1 MYYVNEE
8 QIERRLAVIPELIQ
22 AMDMLTREWDGGL
35 LQALAQERTLHLAI
49 EVVTDVGSYLI
60 DGFLMREA
68 SSYED
73 IIEII
78 AEENAIPAEL
88 AGPLTRLVKMR
99 RPLVQ
104 DYFALDRSALH
115 PLVQELPAVLERF
128 FQSVRDYLAEEL
140 SRF

>member
-1 MYYVNEE
+1 LYYVNEE
-8 QIERRLAVIPELIQ
+8 QIERRLAVIPELMQ
-22 AMDMLTREWDGGL
+22 AMDALNREWNGGL

-88 AGPLTRLVKMR
+88 AGPLTQLVKLR

-115 PLVQELPAVLERF
+115 PLVRELPVVLERF
-128 FQSVRDYLAEEL
+128 FHSVRDYLAKEL
-140 SRF
+140 NRF